1 MYFAHTNTT
10 IMRPL
15 AACLAFLPVLCTAQ
29 VLFEE
34 DFESAPQFTLNT
46 PDANSTANVSNTWL
60 VNAVYA
66 GGDGVADCSGFPID
80 FTIPATAGQPVGI
93 GTPNGNYL
101 HTASLV
107 AIQNGITCCSFGAGD
122 GFCTQPDD
130 IFARMTA
137 DVSTVGAGE
146 VSLSFWWLCNGGNQN
161 YGEVYYSVNGGT
173 SWTQITTPIAQYRNT
188 TNWGEQTI
196 TLPAFADQPTLRFGF
211 RFHNGTSLFGAA
223 DPGFALDD
231 VRITATS
238 AATIATSLT
247 VGTFCQGAGLS
258 VPYTANGS
266 FVAGNVFTA
275 QLSDATGSFSSP
287 VAIGS
292 VSAVSSGSIACT
304 IPANTPPGGGYRI
317 RVVSSTPA
325 VIGADNG
332 SDLTV
337 LDAPFAGT
345 DGSLSVCSG
354 APAVPLGTDGDA
366 GGAWTG
372 PSPVVN
378 GLYDPTT
385 MEAGTYTYT
394 VAGMPPCPADAA
406 TIAVTELPGAD
417 AGTSE
422 VAVICKNTGLYD
434 LFAFLS
440 GTPDVGGTWTG
451 PNGTSFGGI
460 FNSDTGMPGI
470 YTYTVDPGGPCPPD
484 EAVVTVQLGEPG
496 SAGAGGVWN
505 VCSTDLPV
513 LLTDLLEDAN
523 LNGVWY
529 LNGSPV
535 SATTS
540 TPGAYTYID
549 FAQPPCANDTA
560 AYELVVAPAV
570 DAGSNAT
577 AVICADDPA
586 TALFDLLDGTPDVGG
601 AWSGP
606 QGQPFDGVFEPGVDA
621 AGLYTYTVVAQ
632 APCPDAEA
640 VLAVVVDP
648 CTGVAE
654 AAVPVD
660 LQWLGVQG
668 DEALFRTDATGTA
681 WLMLLDAT
689 GREVW
694 TGRVPALR
702 GQFQVPVPAQPGPYV
717 LRLRTAGG
725 DQVVRF
731 VR

>member
-1 MYFAHTNTT
+1 MRHFATV
-10 IMRPL
+10 L
-15 AACLAFLPVLCTAQ
+15 LFLPLIGTAQ

-46 PDANSTANVSNTWL
+46 TDANSTANVSNTWL

-66 GGDGVADCSGFPID
+66 GGGGVADCAGFPID

-93 GTPNGNYL
+93 TAPNGNYL

-130 IFARMTA
+130 IFARMTT
-137 DVSTVGAGE
+137 DVSTVGVGE

-161 YGEVYYSVNGGT
+161 YGEVYYSVNGGV

-196 TLPAFADQPTLRFGF
+196 TLPDFADQPTLRFGF

-231 VRITATS
+231 VRVTATS
-238 AATIATSLT
+238 AATINTTLT

-275 QLSDATGSFSSP
+275 QLSDATGGFGSP

-292 VSAVSSGSIACT
+292 VSAVTSGSIVCT
-304 IPANTPPGGGYRI
+304 IPANTPPGAGYRI

-332 SDLTV
+332 TDLIV
-337 LDAPFAGT
+337 LDAPYAGM
-345 DGSLSVCSG
+345 DGVLSLCSG
-354 APAVPLGTDGDA
+354 DDPVPLATGGDA
-366 GGAWTG
+366 GGAWSG
-372 PSPVVN
+372 PSSVIN
-378 GLYDPTT
+378 GQYDPAT
-385 MEAGTYTYT
+385 MEPGTYTYT
-394 VAGMPPCPADAA
+394 VVGDPPCAADVAS
-406 TIAVTELPGAD
+406 IEVSELAGAD

-434 LFAFLS
+434 LFTFLG
-440 GTPDVGGTWTG
+440 GTPDADGTWTG
-451 PNGTSFGGI
+451 PNGTPFSGT
-460 FNSDTGMPGI
+460 FNSDTGQPGI
-470 YTYTVDPGGPCPPD
+470 YTYTVDPGGACPPD

-496 SAGAGGVWN
+496 SAGAGGVWS
-505 VCSTDLPV
+505 VCSTELPV
-513 LLTDLLEDAN
+513 LLTDLLVDAN

-535 SATTS
+535 SATTN

-549 FAQPPCANDTA
+549 YAQPPCANDTA

-570 DAGSNAT
+570 NAGTNAT
-577 AVICADDPA
+577 VVICADDPP
-586 TALFDLLDGTPDVGG
+586 TALFDLLGGTPDAGG
-601 AWSGP
+601 SWSGP
-606 QGQPFDGVFEPGVDA
+606 QGQPFDGVFEPGVDG
-621 AGLYTYTVVAQ
+621 AGLYTYSVAAQ
-632 APCPDAEA
+632 EPCPDAEA

-648 CTGVAE
+648 CTGIAE
-654 AAVPVD
+654 AGASVQ
-660 LQWLGVQG
+660 LQWIGLQG
-668 DEALFRTDATGTA
+668 EEAIFRTDATDAIG
-681 WLMLLDAT
+681 LQVLDA
-689 GREVW
+689 
-694 TGRVPALR
+694 R
-702 GQFQVPVPAQPGPYV
+702 GQLVWAGRSGFGPGTFRVPVPEQTGIYALV
-717 LRLRTAGG
+717 LETRHGR
-725 DQVVRF
+725 QVVRF